1 MSKCDLVRKYL
12 DVVLGKEMK
21 DIDARLNALVE
32 CKRITAEERRELDY
46 RRLSSDIFIV
56 KILAEKEANKDTF
69 ENVLKK
75 YKHKLLQDAFKQI
88 KNYVEF
94 TNGWLEMMERM

>member
-1 MSKCDLVRKYL
+1 MSKCDLIRKYL
-12 DVVLGKEMK
+12 DVVLGEEMEA
-21 DIDARLNALVE
+21 IDARLNALVD
-32 CKRITAEERRELDY
+32 CNRITAERRRELDF
-46 RRLSSDIFIV
+46 RRLGSDIFIGM
-56 KILAEKEANKDTF
+56 ILAEKEANKDTF

-75 YKHKLLQDAFKQI
+75 YKYKLLQDALKQI